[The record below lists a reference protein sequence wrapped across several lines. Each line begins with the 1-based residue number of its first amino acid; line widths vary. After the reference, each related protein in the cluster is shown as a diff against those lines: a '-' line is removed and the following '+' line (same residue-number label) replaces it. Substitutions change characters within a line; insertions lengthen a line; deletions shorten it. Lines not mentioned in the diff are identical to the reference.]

1 MVTTWSQTYRLLII
15 LISVVGLFTGCGSV
29 LQDLDDKMHRKRF
42 KSDYEALENALA
54 IYDEGDYESSLT
66 RFNALS
72 TASDNEKIT
81 RKAWLGEICCRL
93 MLANTQADYT
103 TAIGMWHD
111 FGKSAF
117 ESDDAW
123 DLVLLDPLI
132 VRMTPKSTTRVIYIQ
147 PPAEKI
153 PAEKIPA
160 ENATPKEQKDGDREQ
175 HDRQLQVELATLKKK
190 VENAAQLQHRL
201 DEAVAENRSLKEKIK
216 ALEAIDQNIQKKKT
230 EISAPS
236 E

>member
-1 MVTTWSQTYRLLII
+1 MVTTWNQTYRLLII

-54 IYDEGDYESSLT
+54 IYDEGDYESALT

-117 ESDDAW
+117 QNDDAW

-132 VRMTPKSTTRVIYIQ
+132 VRMTPKSTTRVIYIH
-147 PPAEKI
+147 P

-160 ENATPKEQKDGDREQ
+160 ENATPKEPKDDDRKQ
-175 HDRQLQVELATLKKK
+175 HDRQLQAEIAALKKK
-190 VENAAQLQHRL
+190 VENAAQLQDQM
-201 DEAVAENRSLKEKIK
+201 DEVVAENRSLKQKIK